1 MRILFLTEL
10 ADPGVGSS
18 TRQMYQLASCLREL
32 GHETACVAATQDRAH
47 VGESEVEGLR
57 IVQLYSRYP
66 VRFRAWLSL
75 RNPFVTGPLQRLLDE
90 YRPDVAHAH
99 LVHTHLGYHSL
110 TQANRS
116 GAGVVFTAHDVMV
129 FCYQKLTCFH
139 GGEAHRGE
147 LRDYRARLGKCI
159 PCQRLRFRPGRN
171 RAIRRVLERDVHRFT
186 VVSDELGEVIRQNGI
201 RVDRTVHNALA
212 PRPAPPAEAV
222 EAFRRRHGLEGRRV
236 VAIGGRLHTQKG
248 VGKLLEML
256 ALLAPEF
263 PDLRLLVMG
272 RREVYDRE
280 FEARARDLGVADRVV
295 PTGWLGGEELA
306 AAYAATDVFVT
317 PSICFDTFGLVNLE
331 AMEHAKP
338 VVATSFGGSPEVVE
352 DGVTGFV
359 ANPFDVARY
368 AERIARLLR
377 DGDLRQRMGQAG
389 RRALDERFRI
399 ERLARDYLEEY
410 RAAQDLRARP
420 ARPPVAPGA
429 GPAPDREKSS
439 NFTPGSRQ
447 L

>member
-1 MRILFLTEL
+1 MRVLFLTEL
-10 ADPGVGSS
+10 SDPGVGSS
-18 TRQMYQLASCLREL
+18 TRQMYQLAQRLRTL
-32 GHETACVAATQDRAH
+32 GHETACVAATQERGRE
-47 VGESEVEGLR
+47 GETDIEGLR
-57 IVQLYSRYP
+57 VFHVYSRYP
-66 VRFRAWLSL
+66 VRFRAWMSL
-75 RNPFVTGPLQRLLDE
+75 RNPFVTGPLRRLLED

-110 TQANRS
+110 TQANRA

-139 GGEAHRGE
+139 GGEAHAGL
-147 LRDYRARLGKCI
+147 LRDYRARLGKCV

-186 VVSDELGEVIRQNGI
+186 VVSDELGAVIRANGI

-212 PRPAPPAEAV
+212 PQAV
-222 EAFRRRHGLEGRRV
+222 PSPESVAAFRRRHGLEGARV
-236 VAIGGRLHTQKG
+236 LAIGGRLHTQKG

-256 ALLAPEF
+256 ARLAPEF
-263 PDLRLLVMG
+263 PDVRLLVMG
-272 RREVYDRE
+272 KREVYDTE
-280 FEARARDLGVADRVV
+280 FEPRARALGVGERVV
-295 PTGWLGGEELA
+295 PTGWLGGDELA

-352 DGVTGFV
+352 HGVSGFV
-359 ANPFDVARY
+359 ANPFDVPAY
-368 AERIARLLR
+368 AERIAVLLR
-377 DGDLRQRMGQAG
+377 DGDLRQRMGAAG
-389 RRALDERFRI
+389 RAALESRFRI

-410 RAAQDLRARP
+410 ELARALRTAPRGAQGRP
-420 ARPPVAPGA
+420 GT
-429 GPAPDREKSS
+429 ESS
-439 NFTPGSRQ
+439 NFTPGSSQ